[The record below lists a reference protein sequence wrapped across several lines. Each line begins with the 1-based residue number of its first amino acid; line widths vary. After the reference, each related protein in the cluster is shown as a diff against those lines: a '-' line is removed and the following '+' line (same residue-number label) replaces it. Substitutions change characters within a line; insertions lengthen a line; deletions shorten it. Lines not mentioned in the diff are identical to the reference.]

1 MDSGRPS
8 DEDLR
13 DLLSLGSVV
22 RWGENI
28 GFQGCQFA
36 EETDRWRYDELCVK
50 RSISWLWDDGQEWT
64 WANHPDSGD
73 ELVSHGGWMVS
84 DHQMVTKADLM
95 TRCVWEGWF
104 QMAVLT
110 WLG

>member
-1 MDSGRPS
+1 MGREHRIP
-8 DEDLR
+8 
-13 DLLSLGSVV
+13 GVP
-22 RWGENI
+22 
-28 GFQGCQFA
+28 FT
-36 EETDRWRYDELCVK
+36 EETDRWRYNELCVK

-73 ELVSHGGWMVS
+73 ELVPHGGWRVS

-95 TRCVWEGWF
+95 TGCVWEGWF
-104 QMAVLT
+104 QLAVLT